1 MIKWPIILF
10 TLLHYLFAA
19 DFKILSFNIH
29 ALHPIIA
36 NDNPK
41 GRLIKILKN
50 TTNFE
55 FIFFQENWIFS
66 DNYLTTISPN
76 YNWFVSKDSGLTI
89 GAFKDYNVLS
99 VENEFYDDCSG
110 WLFKANDCLASK
122 GFQKMTISID
132 NEILDFYNTH
142 LDAGNS
148 ESDFR
153 VRELQVIHLL
163 NYIISK
169 SDSRP
174 IILVGDLNI
183 NYLADTE
190 LHLIHLLRKEIGL
203 KLVNWFKDD
212 TNQSE
217 VLDYI
222 FYRDIDLYQK
232 EFGINQ
238 VLDGLSDHPPIE
250 SRFILFE

>member
-1 MIKWPIILF
+1 MIKWAIILL
-10 TLLHYLFAA
+10 TLLHHLFAA

-41 GRLIKILKN
+41 ERLIEILKK
-50 TTNFE
+50 TTNVE

-66 DNYLTTISPN
+66 ENYLTSISPN
-76 YNWFVSKDSGLTI
+76 YSWFVSKDSGLTI
-89 GAFKDYNVLS
+89 GASKDYNVLS
-99 VENEFYDDCSG
+99 VEYEFYDDCSG

-122 GFQKMTISID
+122 GFQQMKISID

-148 ESDFR
+148 ESDFM
-153 VRELQVIHLL
+153 VRELQIIHLL
-163 NYIISK
+163 NYIKNK
-169 SDSRP
+169 SESRP

-183 NYLADTE
+183 NYLIDTE
-190 LHLIHLLRKEIGL
+190 LHLIDLLRKQIGL
-203 KLVNWFKDD
+203 NLVNWFEDD

-222 FYRDIDLYQK
+222 LYRDIDLYQK
-232 EFGINQ
+232 EFGINK

-250 SRFILFE
+250 SRFILIE